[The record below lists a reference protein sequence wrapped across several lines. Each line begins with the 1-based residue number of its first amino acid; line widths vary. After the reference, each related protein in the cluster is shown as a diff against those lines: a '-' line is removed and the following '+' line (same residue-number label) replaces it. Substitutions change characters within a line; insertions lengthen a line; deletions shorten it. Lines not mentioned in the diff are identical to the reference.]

1 MGIQILRQILK
12 EESFKREDKLSNIKL
27 KTILSIKIGSPP
39 EKDPNFIL
47 KKGAAILTISL
58 SMIDTEEKEKIA
70 YEASYVIDYKTEE
83 SMSVENFNDE
93 IFKKISNDVFTNI
106 ETTLEKAGL
115 KDYKLRRFNLD
126 ETTK

>member
-1 MGIQILRQILK
+1 MGIQILSQILK

-27 KTILSIKIGSPP
+27 KTVLSIKIGSPP
-39 EKDPNFIL
+39 GKDPNFIL
-47 KKGAAILTISL
+47 KKGTAVLIISL

-83 SMSVENFNDE
+83 VMSVENFNDE

>member
-27 KTILSIKIGSPP
+27 KTVLSIKIGSPP

-47 KKGAAILTISL
+47 KKGTAVLIISL

-83 SMSVENFNDE
+83 VMSVENFNDE
-93 IFKKISNDVFTNI
+93 IFKKTSNDIFTNI

>member
-1 MGIQILRQILK
+1 MGIQILSQILK

-27 KTILSIKIGSPP
+27 KTVLSIKIGSPP
-39 EKDPNFIL
+39 EKDPNFVL
-47 KKGAAILTISL
+47 KKGTAILIISL

-83 SMSVENFNDE
+83 VMSVENFNDE

>member
-1 MGIQILRQILK
+1 MGIQILSQILK

-27 KTILSIKIGSPP
+27 KTVLSIKIGSPP

-47 KKGAAILTISL
+47 KKGTAVLIISL

-83 SMSVENFNDE
+83 VMSVENFNDE